1 MEWGRKIH
9 PQKCRRMSL
18 SWETTFESLSSLGS
32 KSEKQEAKAGGKVIL
47 CGMRIQRPKKKKNY
61 IEKGKRQKAVFPD
74 SEKEGS
80 QTDAGTEGVF
90 VCIRWCFSDSISHY

>member
-47 CGMRIQRPKKKKNY
+47 CGMRIQRPKKKKELY
-61 IEKGKRQKAVFPD
+61 RKREKAESSIPRFR
-74 SEKEGS
+74 EG
-80 QTDAGTEGVF
+80 GE
-90 VCIRWCFSDSISHY
+90 SD